1 MFLTRLSSILLF
13 ITNIT
18 NKIDWGGALVFER
31 NPPHLKYC
39 GNFDLALC
47 FSHGISLSNQKY
59 PLIQCYRNSSRHTRL
74 SIQNSF
80 HGQTSICK
88 SISRMIVKLNII
100 FMVKRKIILTSQDT
114 SKIWFI
120 YSHAIIVRLTK
131 ENILAA
137 FFNRRLCLLF
147 YGCLG

>member
-39 GNFDLALC
+39 GNFNLALC

-59 PLIQCYRNSSRHTRL
+59 PLIQCYRISSRQTRL
-74 SIQNSF
+74 SIQNYF
-80 HGQTSICK
+80 YGQTSICK
-88 SISRMIVKLNII
+88 SISRMIVKLNKSKKHNNITRYI
-100 FMVKRKIILTSQDT
+100 DYMIYIQSRNYCKVDKRK
-114 SKIWFI
+114 
-120 YSHAIIVRLTK
+120 YSGSV
-131 ENILAA
+131 
-137 FFNRRLCLLF
+137 F
-147 YGCLG
+147 